1 MVDTQ
6 LAGRVEIDPAAVAE
20 DLARAATFRFSEAY
34 SDYLCGGLWKS
45 LMLFAT
51 GGEGGDGLITNYDH
65 SRKSA
70 VTSFGEQLP
79 YLRQLVERNFH
90 LENLNFARIAEMTN
104 SVTIPHRDLLELE
117 DIPQEAR
124 NAHRMHIPLDTNE
137 GALFTEDNVVYR
149 MAVGDVWFFDASKV
163 HGAAALTPRSRT
175 HLILDFTDAA
185 EAADVVKFPLRP
197 TGRIPE
203 DRISK
208 RPSLTDGEIEALFR
222 LSDVVDLENYRDVLG
237 LVIKKHYR
245 RDGGDD
251 FVWRTL
257 TEIGRRCPDPA
268 VRSKIQEEQRFFLM
282 ERATNHP
289 DGGSS

>member
-6 LAGRVEIDPAAVAE
+6 LAGRVEIDSAAVTE
-20 DLARAATFRFSEAY
+20 DLARAANLRFSEAY

-65 SRKSA
+65 SRKSG
-70 VTSFGEQLP
+70 VTAFGEQLP

-104 SVTIPHRDLLELE
+104 SVTVPHRDLLELE

-149 MAVGDVWFFDASKV
+149 MALGDVWFFDASKV
-163 HGAAALTPRSRT
+163 HGAAALTTRSRT

-185 EAADVVKFPLRP
+185 DAADVVKFPLEP

-203 DRISK
+203 DRVSK
-208 RPSLTDGEIEALFR
+208 RASLTDGELQALYR
-222 LSDVVDLENYRDVLG
+222 LSDVVDLENYRDVFG

-282 ERATNHP
+282 ERATPTP

>member
-1 MVDTQ
+1 MADTQ
-6 LAGRVEIDPAAVAE
+6 LAGRVDIDPAAVAE
-20 DLARAATFRFSEAY
+20 DLARAAGFRFSEAY

-45 LMLFAT
+45 LMLFAS

-65 SRKSA
+65 ARKSS
-70 VTSFGEQLP
+70 VTAFGEQLP
-79 YLRQLVERNFH
+79 YLRQVVERNFH

-104 SVTIPHRDLLELE
+104 SVTVPHRDLLELE

-124 NAHRMHIPLDTNE
+124 NAHRMHIPLETNE

-163 HGAAALTPRSRT
+163 HGAAALTTRSRT

-185 EAADVVKFPLRP
+185 DAADVVRFPLELS
-197 TGRIPE
+197 GGIPE

-208 RPSLTDGEIEALFR
+208 RPSLTDAELEALYR
-222 LSDVVDLENYRDVLG
+222 LADVVDLENYRDVLG

-245 RDGGDD
+245 RDGGED

-257 TEIGRRCPDPA
+257 TEIGRRCPDQA
-268 VRSKIQEEQRFFLM
+268 VRTKIQEELRFFLM
-282 ERATNHP
+282 ERSAQTT
-289 DGGSS
+289 DGGTS